1 LTLDLPRADSSLD
14 KFFLQDPPMVGSKSL
29 AVLSPVSLSS
39 CGFSRPAR
47 LLFALLVIACVCAH
61 PKAAAQVAAAN
72 SASAIPAASE
82 VASPHGQIEYLWPL
96 GAPGAVGAEEQDKPH
111 LEIFGAPGSGQHTA
125 VIVCPGGGY
134 THLAYDKEGTR
145 IAEWLNLRG
154 ITAFVLTYRLAPRY
168 RYPAPILDG
177 YRAMRWV
184 RSHAQAFAIAP
195 DRIGMWGFSAGGHL
209 VGIVGT
215 HFDEG
220 NLQAAD
226 PIERVSDRP
235 DFVISS
241 YGGLTLQEGVAK
253 PGAMSSLLGDH
264 PSAELT
270 DDMSPD
276 KHVTA
281 HTPPYF
287 LYATTM
293 DQSVPPLSS
302 VVFYTAL
309 VRAGVPAEI
318 HIFEQG
324 PHGTALAQNYPALS
338 AWPGLLENWL
348 RLNGWIPAPSAGPAH

>member
-1 LTLDLPRADSSLD
+1 
-14 KFFLQDPPMVGSKSL
+14 M
-29 AVLSPVSLSS
+29 
-39 CGFSRPAR
+39 
-47 LLFALLVIACVCAH
+47 
-61 PKAAAQVAAAN
+61 
-72 SASAIPAASE
+72 
-82 VASPHGQIEYLWPL
+82 
-96 GAPGAVGAEEQDKPH
+96 GAEEQDKPH

-287 LYATTM
+287 SMRPRWISPFRRSAVWCSIQLWFVREFPRRFT
-293 DQSVPPLSS
+293 SLSRDR
-302 VVFYTAL
+302 TERHWRKTIL
-309 VRAGVPAEI
+309 RC
-318 HIFEQG
+318 
-324 PHGTALAQNYPALS
+324 PHGRGY
-338 AWPGLLENWL
+338 L
-348 RLNGWIPAPSAGPAH
+348 RTGCG